1 MMFNSGTE
9 LQTESSEPPIH
20 DFLSEKR
27 KIQDQIIL
35 QANKLQQQ
43 NQELLLQNQNLL
55 YQDFNISVN
64 NVQQIQEYISK
75 IELMKIE
82 I

>member
-9 LQTESSEPPIH
+9 LQIESSEPPIH

-43 NQELLLQNQNLL
+43 NHELLLQNQNLL